1 MDLGQ
6 HQLGLPQQGQQQ
18 GQQPAAVGQNDQL
31 AQMINKLLGMWSSQQ
46 KQQQQQQQQAAQQQ
60 QPAPQQQT
68 AQTAPAQNGWTPYRV
83 PIPDH
88 LQQYFQGAQNG

>member
-18 GQQPAAVGQNDQL
+18 GQQPAAAGQNDQL

-46 KQQQQQQQQAAQQQ
+46 KQQQQQ

>member
-18 GQQPAAVGQNDQL
+18 GQQPAAAGQNDQL

-46 KQQQQQQQQAAQQQ
+46 KQQQQQAAQQQ

>member
-6 HQLGLPQQGQQQ
+6 QRLGLHPAQQQ
-18 GQQPAAVGQNDQL
+18 GQQPAAATQNDQL

-46 KQQQQQQQQAAQQQ
+46 KQQQAAQQQ

-68 AQTAPAQNGWTPYRV
+68 AQTAPTQNGWTPYRV

>member
-6 HQLGLPQQGQQQ
+6 QRLGLHPAQQQ
-18 GQQPAAVGQNDQL
+18 GQQPAAAGQNDQL
-31 AQMINKLLGMWSSQQ
+31 AQMINKLLGMWSAQQ
-46 KQQQQQQQQAAQQQ
+46 KQQQTTQQQQQQQPAHPQQQ
-60 QPAPQQQT
+60 Q
-68 AQTAPAQNGWTPYRV
+68 APAQNGWTPYRV

>member
-18 GQQPAAVGQNDQL
+18 GQQPAAAGQNDQL

-46 KQQQQQQQQAAQQQ
+46 KQQQQQTSQQQQQPQPAQQQ
-60 QPAPQQQT
+60 QQ
-68 AQTAPAQNGWTPYRV
+68 APAQNGWKPYRV

>member
-6 HQLGLPQQGQQQ
+6 QRLGLPQQGQQQ
-18 GQQPAAVGQNDQL
+18 QGQQPAAAGQNDQL
-31 AQMINKLLGMWSSQQ
+31 AQMINKLLGMWSAQQ
-46 KQQQQQQQQAAQQQ
+46 KQQQQQQTSQQQQ
-60 QPAPQQQT
+60 QPQPAQQQ
-68 AQTAPAQNGWTPYRV
+68 APARNGWTPYRV